1 MGRTGATGKKQPR
14 RAPGQKNFSVASKPP
29 HAQQFTTAIMEWKDK
44 IATYVIERG
53 PSLLGA
59 LLIIVAGFIAAR
71 WISKLFSRWL
81 SHRQLEPPVRML
93 LTRIV
98 TLLVIVFAALIAVG
112 TIGVDI
118 MPLVTGI
125 GVIGVGVSLAMQGV
139 LGNLVAGLL
148 IIFTKPFRVGEYIS
162 IIGVQGQ
169 VDTIELFNTVLLHP
183 DRSRVVIP
191 NRKIVGEVLHNYG
204 TIRQLDL
211 SVGVSYDTNIPETLA
226 LIREI
231 LSSNSRVLKELAPG
245 LGVSALAD
253 SSINIAIKPWVAVT
267 DYGPAGAEINMAIIE
282 RFRERGISIPFPQR
296 EIRILNGNG
305 PHEPTR
311 QQVA

>member
-1 MGRTGATGKKQPR
+1 MD
-14 RAPGQKNFSVASKPP
+14 
-29 HAQQFTTAIMEWKDK
+29 WKDK
-44 IATYVIERG
+44 IATYVINQG
-53 PSLLGA
+53 PALLGA
-59 LLIIVAGFIAAR
+59 LLIISAGLLASKWVTRLLSGWLAR
-71 WISKLFSRWL
+71 
-81 SHRQLEPPVRML
+81 RQLEPPVRML
-93 LTRIV
+93 FTR
-98 TLLVIVFAALIAVG
+98 LAALSVILFSALIAVG

-169 VDTIELFNTVLLHP
+169 VDMIELFNTVLLHP

-191 NRKIVGEVLHNYG
+191 NRKIVGEVLQNYG

-211 SVGVSYDTNIPETLA
+211 SVGVSYDTNIPATLA
-226 LIREI
+226 LVRDI
-231 LSSNSRVLKELAPG
+231 LSKNSRVLKELSPG

-253 SSINIAIKPWVAVT
+253 SSINIAVKPWVAVN
-267 DYGPAGAEINMAIIE
+267 DYGAAGAEINLAIIE
-282 RFRERGISIPFPQR
+282 RFREQGISIPFPQR

-305 PHEPTR
+305 STEPHAR
-311 QQVA
+311 QVA

>member
-1 MGRTGATGKKQPR
+1 
-14 RAPGQKNFSVASKPP
+14 
-29 HAQQFTTAIMEWKDK
+29 MEWKDK
-44 IATYVIERG
+44 IATFVVEKG
-53 PSLLGA
+53 PALLGA
-59 LLIIVAGFIAAR
+59 LLIIVAGLIASK
-71 WISKLFSRWL
+71 WITRLLSAWL
-81 SHRQLEPPVRML
+81 SRRQLEPPVRML
-93 LTRIV
+93 LTR
-98 TLLVIVFAALIAVG
+98 LVALVVILFSALIAVG

-162 IIGVQGQ
+162 IVGVQGQ

-191 NRKIVGEVLHNYG
+191 NRKIAGEILHNYG

-211 SVGVSYDTNIPETLA
+211 SVGVSYDTNIPATLA
-226 LIREI
+226 LVRDI
-231 LSSNSRVLKELAPG
+231 LSKNSRVLKELAPG
-245 LGVSALAD
+245 IGVSALAD
-253 SSINIAIKPWVAVT
+253 SSINIAVKPWVAVT
-267 DYGPAGAEINMAIIE
+267 DYGPAGAEINLAIIE
-282 RFRERGISIPFPQR
+282 RFREQGISIPFPQR

-305 PHEPTR
+305 LPEPR
-311 QQVA
+311 GQHVA

>member
-1 MGRTGATGKKQPR
+1 
-14 RAPGQKNFSVASKPP
+14 
-29 HAQQFTTAIMEWKDK
+29 MEWKDK
-44 IATYVIERG
+44 IATFVVEQG
-53 PSLLGA
+53 PALLGA
-59 LLIIVAGFIAAR
+59 LLILVAGLIASK
-71 WISKLFSRWL
+71 WITRLLSSWL
-81 SHRQLEPPVRML
+81 SKRQLEPPVRML
-93 LTRIV
+93 LTR
-98 TLLVIVFAALIAVG
+98 LVALVVILFSLLIAVG

-162 IIGVQGQ
+162 IVGVQGQ

-191 NRKIVGEVLHNYG
+191 NRKIAGEILHNYG

-211 SVGVSYDTNIPETLA
+211 SVGVSYDTNIPATLA
-226 LIREI
+226 LVRDI
-231 LSSNSRVLKELAPG
+231 LSKNSRVLKELAPG
-245 LGVSALAD
+245 IGVSALAD
-253 SSINIAIKPWVAVT
+253 SSINIAVKPWVAVT
-267 DYGPAGAEINMAIIE
+267 DYGPAGAEINLAIVE
-282 RFRERGISIPFPQR
+282 QFREQGISIPCPQR

-305 PHEPTR
+305 QH
-311 QQVA
+311 VA